1 MNINDMP
8 DDNLILILKQFTLQE
23 QLELVQVCIKWETII
38 EELCQAKQSL
48 KLFDDISNV
57 GEYCSDLLNYNLQN
71 EPKLAMKPIG
81 VDNELILDQPN
92 SRLSNEKWHHLFPN
106 VKEVVLYGDAL
117 NPESSLRSE
126 EHTSELQSHA

>member
-48 KLFDDISNV
+48 KFFDGIPNV
-57 GEYCSDLLNYNLQN
+57 GEYCSDLLAFNLQN
-71 EPKLAMKPIG
+71 EPKLFMKPIG
-81 VDNELILDQPN
+81 VDNELILDQLN
-92 SRLSNEKWHHLFPN
+92 SRFANQDE
-106 VKEVVLYGDAL
+106 
-117 NPESSLRSE
+117 
-126 EHTSELQSHA
+126 